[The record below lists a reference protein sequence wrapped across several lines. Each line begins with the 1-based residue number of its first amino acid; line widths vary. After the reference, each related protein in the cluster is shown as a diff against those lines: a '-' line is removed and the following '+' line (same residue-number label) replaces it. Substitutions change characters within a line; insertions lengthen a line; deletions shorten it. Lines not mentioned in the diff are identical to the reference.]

1 MRKGGVSEW
10 GDLGRRVRAFG
21 TLVLGGVRWSAGR
34 NRCAP
39 KLGGGGVRVVDV
51 EELERVDDLGRKDF
65 ITPRLARS
73 LRSLARR
80 GVDGGLETWRWR

>member
-1 MRKGGVSEW
+1 MVRWWGVVNLDEKGWCERM
-10 GDLGRRVRAFG
+10 GRFGERARAFG

-80 GVDGGLETWRWR
+80 IR